1 MTEKEKTGKEWMD
14 VITQHPTLDTL
25 LDRDPH
31 AVPYTDEELLRFIE
45 IMRAQRALFTIKEQ
59 DARDKKAGVVK
70 DDQTDPPGTD
80 GEIAEVGSD

>member
-1 MTEKEKTGKEWMD
+1 MVEKTGKEWMD

-45 IMRAQRALFTIKEQ
+45 IMRAQRALFNIKEQ
-59 DARDKKAGVVK
+59 EARDKKAGIVK
-70 DDQTDPPGTD
+70 DPETETQETTD
-80 GEIAEVGSD
+80 E